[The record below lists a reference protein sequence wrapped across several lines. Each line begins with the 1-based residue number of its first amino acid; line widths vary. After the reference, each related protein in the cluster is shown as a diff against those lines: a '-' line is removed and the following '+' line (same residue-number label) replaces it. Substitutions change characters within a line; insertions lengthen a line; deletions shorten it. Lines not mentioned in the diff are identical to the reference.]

1 MKLSIL
7 ATAVAVVVFA
17 GCSSS
22 PKNNVERNE
31 AAIDPGPQTTI
42 SSQRLATTF
51 ARQGIKIEWRCEGTS
66 RNPSQPPRDCDK
78 GEIMSIEVTAYATSN
93 GNSESN
99 RETAFRV
106 AEIKAKAKL
115 RHFIHED
122 ITSTRSVNT
131 LVRNVEKASDRMR
144 NRIRTNDEIEMSDE
158 EALRILNNEKQGAQQ
173 VQRNDDVES
182 GDNVARRMNAN
193 NTVRTFVENVRQQ
206 AQGILIGVRVVD
218 ERIVDRQTV
227 SSTIRWDQHSDGF
240 ARQLRR
246 KFQ

>member
-1 MKLSIL
+1 MKFRTL
-7 ATAVAVVVFA
+7 AVAGAVAIFA

-42 SSQRLATTF
+42 ASQRLATTF

-66 RNPSQPPRDCDK
+66 RNPQQPPKNCDK

-93 GNSESN
+93 GNTENN

-106 AEIKAKAKL
+106 AELKAKAKL

-144 NRIRTNDEIEMSDE
+144 NRIRTNDEVEMTDE
-158 EALRILNNEKQGAQQ
+158 EALRILNDETREARA
-173 VQRNDDVES
+173 VQRDDGVEP

-206 AQGILIGVRVVD
+206 AQGILIGVRVID

-240 ARQLRR
+240 ARQLRQR
-246 KFQ
+246 FQ

>member
-1 MKLSIL
+1 MKFSIL
-7 ATAVAVVVFA
+7 AVAAAVIMLA
-17 GCSSS
+17 GCSSG

-42 SSQRLATTF
+42 ASQRLATTF
-51 ARQGIKIEWRCEGTS
+51 TRQGIKIEWRCEGTS
-66 RNPSQPPRDCDK
+66 RNPHQPPKNCEK

-93 GNSESN
+93 GNSETN

-106 AEIKAKAKL
+106 AELKAKAKL

-122 ITSTRSVNT
+122 ITSVRSVNT
-131 LVRNVEKASDRMR
+131 LVRNVEKASDSMR

-158 EALRILNNEKQGAQQ
+158 EALRILNNERADTQKIQQ
-173 VQRNDDVES
+173 NDGIEP

-206 AQGILIGVRVVD
+206 AQGILIGVRVID
-218 ERIVDRQTV
+218 ERVVDRQTV

-240 ARQLRR
+240 ARELRR
-246 KFQ
+246 RFQ